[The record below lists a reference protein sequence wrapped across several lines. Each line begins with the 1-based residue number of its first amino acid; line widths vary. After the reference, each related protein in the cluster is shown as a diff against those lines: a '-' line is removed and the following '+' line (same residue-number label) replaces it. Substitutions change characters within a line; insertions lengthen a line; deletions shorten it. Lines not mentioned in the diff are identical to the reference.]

1 MEPNG
6 TDTKE
11 RLTFKLE
18 RSLIDAIDRLA
29 ARERRNSHN
38 WMVAHLIPC
47 LKSAKKAA
55 VAYAPEPQPRASVTI
70 RNAEL
75 SGLARKVAEKTGR
88 TMTEVMGWAITEAIA
103 EADRLK

>member
-1 MEPNG
+1 MEPKG
-6 TDTKE
+6 TSIQE

-18 RSLIDAIDRLA
+18 IKLIDDVARLA

-38 WMVAHLIPC
+38 WMVAHVTPR

-55 VAYAPEPQPRASVTI
+55 VAYAPEPQPRAPITI

-88 TMTEVMGWAITEAIA
+88 TMTEVMGWAISEAIA